1 MRHQLWRR
9 MRESV
14 CTSDRRKLCYIPN
27 PFNVI
32 TSHFLTSQGMIFY
45 IICRIHQFSYCLY
58 LVKLINVWA
67 YTTAG
72 KRKEKK
78 PKSISWHGNKRVKRQ
93 ITVLWGIMHWT
104 IFCSEKQL
112 PAISSGCWAIAQR
125 QQTVLQHPPI
135 KQQIVFKHQFLC
147 RFIISSLWTTLTAL
161 KSSWQML
168 SATNQTGIFHTTNH
182 CCNY

>member
-14 CTSDRRKLCYIPN
+14 CTSDRWKLCYIPN

-32 TSHFLTSQGMIFY
+32 TSHFLTSQGMIFLHY
-45 IICRIHQFSYCLY
+45 MSYTPIQLLFVFSKANKCMSLHNCR
-58 LVKLINVWA
+58 KKK
-67 YTTAG
+67 G
-72 KRKEKK
+72 KK
-78 PKSISWHGNKRVKRQ
+78 KSISWHGNKRVKRQ
-93 ITVLWGIMHWT
+93 ITVLWGFMHWT